1 MIRFQNLQWVDVHFL
16 SHCLS
21 LPPEDVHFLS
31 LSLPPED
38 VHFLS
43 LSLPLEDVHFLSL
56 SLPLEDVH
64 YLSLPQEDDHCLNL
78 LRGDRVV
85 LLHCHHYHP

>member
-16 SHCLS
+16 SHC
-21 LPPEDVHFLS
+21 

>member
-31 LSLPPED
+31 LSLP
-38 VHFLS
+38 
-43 LSLPLEDVHFLSL
+43 LEDVHFLS
-56 SLPLEDVH
+56 
-64 YLSLPQEDDHCLNL
+64 LSLPQEDDHCLNL

>member
-21 LPPEDVHFLS
+21 LPP
-31 LSLPPED
+31 
-38 VHFLS
+38 
-43 LSLPLEDVHFLSL
+43 EDVHFLSL